1 MDLLSYFIWYGNGV
15 VNVNLYIAIITK
27 VYCAVISITYA
38 VFWHTVFLRG
48 VVMCHSCAYNG

>member
-27 VYCAVISITYA
+27 VSIALLY
-38 VFWHTVFLRG
+38 L
-48 VVMCHSCAYNG
+48 